1 MSIPRLTVSA
11 LKDLNGNSVSLSGV
25 TYEYS
30 ISYNGEEASE
40 IKKVGIYYVTVKV
53 MYNDKELGKIEI
65 DSYQY
70 SYEIERAANEATVS
84 VKSIVSGKG
93 EVTPEVDM
101 RFEGEVTYEY
111 SRDGLTG
118 WSEQKPTEV
127 GTYYVRAHVA
137 GTANFMEVT
146 SEAVKFSINSAG
158 ISSEVKDEDGNTLV
172 EIKDETNGI
181 APGTKLEV
189 ERIEELSG
197 ISISKN
203 NVLDGYKVI
212 LKNGEAEIQP
222 DGAVTVRLLIAEELR
237 GRTDLKVY
245 LVDENGKATE
255 LKAEL
260 DGDYLEFSTETLG
273 RLVICE
279 KLSTVPV
286 GLIVGVSIGAV
297 VAAGLIVACVLVFL
311 KKKRGEQ

>member
-1 MSIPRLTVSA
+1 M
-11 LKDLNGNSVSLSGV
+11 
-25 TYEYS
+25 
-30 ISYNGEEASE
+30 
-40 IKKVGIYYVTVKV
+40 
-53 MYNDKELGKIEI
+53 
-65 DSYQY
+65 
-70 SYEIERAANEATVS
+70 
-84 VKSIVSGKG
+84 
-93 EVTPEVDM
+93 
-101 RFEGEVTYEY
+101 
-111 SRDGLTG
+111 
-118 WSEQKPTEV
+118 
-127 GTYYVRAHVA
+127 
-137 GTANFMEVT
+137 
-146 SEAVKFSINSAG
+146 
-158 ISSEVKDEDGNTLV
+158 
-172 EIKDETNGI
+172 
-181 APGTKLEV
+181 
-189 ERIEELSG
+189 
-197 ISISKN
+197 
-203 NVLDGYKVI
+203 
-212 LKNGEAEIQP
+212 KNGEAEIQP